1 MTGVDPE
8 AAQLLRRA
16 IQLGNPGRTTV
27 EDLRSAVE
35 HPMSITLPPA
45 RLYGDAP
52 LARVLRRAMEFA
64 AAGNRDLVSK
74 ADLLQALAEA
84 EAVSAGL
91 NLERLR
97 FARWRAAKDP
107 DDTSVVHG

>member
-16 IQLGNPGRTTV
+16 IQLGNPGRTTI

-35 HPMSITLPPA
+35 HPMSMELPPA
-45 RLYGDAP
+45 RLHGDAP
-52 LARVLRRAMEFA
+52 LARVLRRAMDIAKDHGHE
-64 AAGNRDLVSK
+64 LVGRP
-74 ADLLQALAEA
+74 ALLEALAEA
-84 EAVSAGL
+84 EAVAEGL

-97 FARWRAAKDP
+97 FARWRAAR
-107 DDTSVVHG
+107 DTEDTPVAHQ